1 MRAYL
6 SAANG
11 SPVLAPT
18 TEGLRALGY
27 SVAHGIPSVWRPADG
42 PFDVDL
48 LITTGMRK
56 PHAEA
61 RRLYEARGIPWLSF
75 DMPHVR
81 GVAGDVRLYAEGHHW
96 LPDVDGLPSRRGRL
110 PVAVTHR
117 VLHEPE
123 AVPAPKGRKPTTSK
137 GKAAARAKAKEAKA
151 DAQAVADAENEAE
164 NEAGYVLVIGQMPHD
179 SSHGMDVPGLVEWS
193 EGVFA
198 AAREALPGVEV
209 VWRRHPIS
217 ASVVPKGHDRN
228 SDPHQETIAA
238 AIAGARLVC
247 VYSSTV
253 GLEAL
258 IAGKP
263 VVAWGP
269 SCYSDLCAKPGE
281 IATATHPGVEAVE
294 ALLERVAYTQWS
306 LEELATGEPF
316 RFVLEQM
323 GIKCDSVS

>member
-11 SPVLAPT
+11 SPVVVPT
-18 TEGLRALGY
+18 SEGLRALGY

-61 RRLYEARGIPWLSF
+61 RRLYVERGIPWLSF

-96 LPDVDGLPSRRGRL
+96 LPEVDGLPSRRGRL
-110 PVAVTHR
+110 PVSVTHR
-117 VLHEPE
+117 VVHEAE
-123 AVPAPKGRKPTTSK
+123 AVPAPKGRKPTTAK
-137 GKAAARAKAKEAKA
+137 GKASARAKAQAAKA
-151 DAQAVADAENEAE
+151 DAQAVADAEND
-164 NEAGYVLVIGQMPHD
+164 AGYVLVIGQMPHD
-179 SSHGMDVPGLVEWS
+179 SSHGMDVPGLVAWS

-198 AAREALPGVEV
+198 AARKELPGVEV

-217 ASVVPKGHDRN
+217 ASVVPKGNDRN
-228 SDPHQETIAA
+228 SDPHKETISDAL
-238 AIAGARLVC
+238 AGARLVC

-269 SCYSDLCAKPGE
+269 SCYRSLCASPDE

-294 ALLERVAYTQWS
+294 SLLERVAYTQWS
-306 LEELATGEPF
+306 LDELATGEPF
-316 RFVLEQM
+316 RFILGQM
-323 GIKCDSVS
+323 GVACDSVA